1 LQHGQLLYMALFAA
15 TVIFFCYF
23 YTALVFSPKEMAENL
38 KKSGAFVPGI
48 RPGEQ
53 TSRYL
58 EKVVLRLTLFGALYI
73 TTICLIPE
81 FLTTVLNVPFY
92 LGGTSLL
99 ILVVVTMDFSTQI
112 NSYRLTQQYDKLMTR
127 SEMKSFSR
135 K

>member
-1 LQHGQLLYMALFAA
+1 
-15 TVIFFCYF
+15 
-23 YTALVFSPKEMAENL
+23 
-38 KKSGAFVPGI
+38 
-48 RPGEQ
+48 
-53 TSRYL
+53 
-58 EKVVLRLTLFGALYI
+58 
-73 TTICLIPE
+73 
-81 FLTTVLNVPFY
+81 LTTVLNVPFY

>member
-1 LQHGQLLYMALFAA
+1 
-15 TVIFFCYF
+15 
-23 YTALVFSPKEMAENL
+23 MAENL

-48 RPGEQ
+48 RPGRQ
-53 TSRYL
+53 TSQYL
-58 EKVVLRLTLFGALYI
+58 EQVVLRLTLFGALYI

-81 FLTTVLNVPFY
+81 FLTTALNVPFY

-112 NSYRLTQQYDKLMTR
+112 NSYRMTQQYESLM
-127 SEMKSFSR
+127 SGLDMKSLSR